1 MRSVVPAIN
10 VGRVSTALLSRDGED
25 AQAVLPGVD
34 VIVSRLRFA
43 LMPR

>member
-10 VGRVSTALLSRDGED
+10 VGRVSAALLSRGGED
-25 AQAVLPGVD
+25 GLPALLAVE